1 MSLQLGSNR
10 LLPVEQSV
18 SAESPSRTTRM
29 LAAKKEVVFGFRPW
43 YSLKALDRKGPPHR
57 PICSSCKRLRRS
69 PIIPEKFPGLKLL
82 LYFFS
87 LHSICPSIS
96 RITL

>member
-29 LAAKKEVVFGFRPW
+29 LAAKKEVVFWLSTVVQPQGF
-43 YSLKALDRKGPPHR
+43 GPQR
-57 PICSSCKRLRRS
+57 AATS
-69 PIIPEKFPGLKLL
+69 PDMFIL
-82 LYFFS
+82 
-87 LHSICPSIS
+87 
-96 RITL
+96 